1 MDRYDIVLHN
11 KEDKEE
17 FLHDMEHPCHKSHIP
32 ARECECCAKRP
43 TSKVCTF
50 RVTEEEAK
58 QLQNDDRVK
67 FVNISPWDDKHVIIG
82 PDDKIP
88 VPAIIGPEPPPELGD
103 VSPEERYNLSSYINF
118 NVVDD
123 VNIVVVDSAMYSA
136 HPEFDKIT
144 YPPPLNKTRGGSR
157 FKSRALDINWFAYN
171 NILGLPTPSQGY
183 NYEEDRNRI
192 DAYHGTHVGTTI
204 AGNINGW
211 AKNSNIF
218 FMSFYD
224 YNDNISV
231 GDYIRAFHNNGLVRG
246 TLPQYILDEHQD
258 LVPVNG
264 VYNRTKPTIVNN
276 SWGYRY
282 DLRHIPINAIERIV
296 YRNTVF
302 NRPRQGWDLDF
313 FVFTLLM
320 SLDRDVNNNWTL
332 WQIPYRVP
340 SIEVEVQEM
349 VDDGIVHV
357 SSAGNN
363 YQRVVRPGHIDYD
376 NHFIFSSAVEN
387 DLPWGIRLDGN
398 RLFFNRGASPGCEPS
413 IVVAATA
420 SNDRKAGFSNFGNNI
435 DVFAPGV
442 NICAGVQRAPDV
454 RPYDFETVG
463 YPRYNFNDL
472 SNNWELTKLDGT
484 SMATPQVVGVLAL
497 AASNS
502 GVIANPADFDQTAA
516 LNWLSGEGSIPAV
529 VDPGPR
535 VPGQPREEYWTAI
548 YDSPNRLLHY
558 PYATSELATAKS
570 NSMAYDNNNQK
581 LFYIESDLRL
591 YYLDVSD
598 LQNMPEPQLVA
609 NFVSPVSQPGNASY
623 IFDGN
628 GHQFFYFEFNSN
640 ILVRVTL
647 TYDSNGVPSVSS
659 TKKITVNNMSLPATG
674 EVGNNTNTFGDIA
687 INITNG
693 LLYAST
699 SRGRI
704 YRLSVLDRHNFSGQN
719 NTFTEIKASP
729 GNDKTAGFQLAY
741 DAGNNVLYGH
751 NYKTGN
757 WYKINTSNGNLT
769 AISIPSSGKY
779 RDLAGSSNIIY
790 GINENG
796 DLDILNMKFLLPS

>member
-17 FLHDMEHPCHKSHIP
+17 FLHDMEHPCHKSSVP
-32 ARECECCAKRP
+32 TRECECCAKRL
-43 TSKVCTF
+43 TSKNCTF
-50 RVTEEEAK
+50 RITEEEAK
-58 QLQNDDRVK
+58 QLQNDSRVK
-67 FVNISPWDDKHVIIG
+67 SINISPWDDQHVVVG
-82 PDDKIP
+82 PADSLP
-88 VPAIIGPEPPPELGD
+88 PPAIIGPDPPPELGD
-103 VSPEERYNLSSYINF
+103 ISAEDRYNLSSYINF

-123 VNIVVVDSAMYSA
+123 ANIIIVDTAMYFA

-144 YPPPLNKTRGGSR
+144 YPPPLNRLRGGSR
-157 FKSRALDINWFAYN
+157 FKSRGIEIDWFAYDS
-171 NILGLPTPSQGY
+171 ILG
-183 NYEEDRNRI
+183 NRHSGAYSYAQHRSRQ
-192 DAYHGTHVGTTI
+192 DAYHGVHVGTTV

-211 AKNSNIF
+211 AKNSNLF

-224 YNDNISV
+224 YRNNISV
-231 GDYIRAFHNNGLVRG
+231 GDYIRAFHANGLVQG
-246 TLPQYILDEHQD
+246 TLPQSVLDEYQD
-258 LVPVNG
+258 IVPVNG
-264 VYNRTKPTIVNN
+264 VYNRTKPTIVTN
-276 SWGYRY
+276 SWGYQY
-282 DLRHIPINAIERIV
+282 DLNHIPINGIERIV
-296 YRNTVF
+296 YRNSVF
-302 NRPRQGWDLDF
+302 DRPRQGWDVNF

-320 SLDRDVNNNWTL
+320 PLNIDNNNNFTL
-332 WQIPYRVP
+332 YYVPFRVP
-340 SIEVEVQEM
+340 SIETEVQEM
-349 VDDGIVHV
+349 VDDGIVHI
-357 SSAGNN
+357 SAAMNT

-387 DLPWGIRLDGN
+387 DLPFGIRSNGN
-398 RLFFNRGASPGCEPS
+398 RLFFNRGTSPGCEPS
-413 IVVAATA
+413 IVVGAT
-420 SNDRKAGFSNFGNNI
+420 SSDDRKAVFSNFGNNVDI
-435 DVFAPGV
+435 FAPGS
-442 NICAGVQRAPDV
+442 NICAGVQRAPDA
-454 RPYDFETVG
+454 RPYDFDTVG
-463 YPRYNFNDL
+463 YPRYDFNDL
-472 SNNWELTKLDGT
+472 STNWQLAKLDGT
-484 SMATPQVVGVLAL
+484 SMATPQVAGVLAL

-502 GVIANPADFDQTAA
+502 GVIANSADFDQTAA
-516 LNWLSGEGSIPAV
+516 LNWLTGDGSISSV

-535 VPGQPREEYWTAI
+535 VPGQPASEYWTAI

-570 NSMAYDNNNQK
+570 NSMAYDHNHQT
-581 LFYIESDLRL
+581 LFYIESDLKL

-598 LQNMPEPQLVA
+598 LQNMPSPQLVA
-609 NFVSPVSQPGNASY
+609 NFTSPVSQPGNASY
-623 IFDGN
+623 VFDGN

-647 TYDSNGVPSVSS
+647 SYDSNGVPSVSA

-687 INITNG
+687 INTNNG
-693 LLYAST
+693 LLYACT

-704 YRLSVLDRHNFSGQN
+704 YRLSVLERHLWSGVN
-719 NTFTEIKASP
+719 NTFAEIKASP

-741 DAGNNVLYGH
+741 DADNNILYGH